1 MMNPND
7 AGELRER
14 LAEIRSRGF
23 LSPQMLRTERWVVG
37 RIARLTGLTAE
48 EIRTAADEDAQV
60 L

>member
-1 MMNPND
+1 MNRND

-23 LSPQMLRTERWVVG
+23 LSPRMLRTEHRVVT

-48 EIRTAADEDAQV
+48 EIRTTADKDAQV

>member
-23 LSPQMLRTERWVVG
+23 FSPQMLRSERWVVA
-37 RIARLTGLTAE
+37 RIARLTGLTAV

-60 L
+60 I